1 MLKQLRET
9 ESTFTC
15 DKQQRLMLNQLP
27 KKISELVKK
36 ENKKKPSLLT
46 KRQKTRENMK
56 PNSKRKG

>member
-9 ESTFTC
+9 ESTFSC
-15 DKQQRLMLNQLP
+15 DKQQRLMLNLLP
-27 KKISELVKK
+27 KKKSVLVRRKS
-36 ENKKKPSLLT
+36 KKKLSLLT

>member
-9 ESTFTC
+9 ESTFSC

-27 KKISELVKK
+27 KKKSELVKK
-36 ENKKKPSLLT
+36 KNKKKLSLLT

-56 PNSKRKG
+56 PNSKRKE